1 MQLSRIN
8 SLVELFFTKYKEI
21 NSVAEK
27 PFLKWLKEN
36 EKDFLTW
43 EQVALKIQILSE
55 YLRANLANGDRCILL
70 SENRPEWLISDISI
84 MNAGGVTVPL
94 FTTYSEKD
102 YEYIINDCKPKI
114 CIVSNEIQLKKI
126 KKCFSDEIKVLSI
139 EKINDRI
146 ENIENIFNEYL
157 KKKKSD
163 TDISFN
169 QNLKRKDLACI
180 IYTSGTTGNPK
191 GVMLSHGGI
200 LSNCEGA
207 QEILNQLVQNSE
219 PTFLTWLPLSH
230 SYEHAV
236 QFVQISLG
244 AKIYY
249 AESLEKLLINMSIAK
264 PTIMTAVPR
273 FYQNLY
279 TKISMNFSKQKGFK
293 RKLISS
299 TISLGVKKLNSGNLT
314 LREKL
319 INFFCEKL
327 VRKKIKNQFGGK
339 LKAFVSGGGALDQK
353 IGEFLNAIGLPTLQ
367 GYGLTEA
374 SPVVSC
380 NIPGKIKIDT
390 VGPPFKTNQ
399 VDIAE
404 DGEILV
410 KGENVM
416 LGYWNMKKETADVIK
431 NGWLHTGDIGEITE
445 DGNLKITDR
454 KKEII
459 VSLGGDNISPSK
471 IENLLC
477 LNEKIKQSFVYG
489 DKKTYLVALIVS
501 ESTENRKEI
510 EIFLENLNKTLSL
523 VEKVKKFKLIEE
535 EFSIDNG
542 MLTPTLKLKR
552 KKILNKYKDDL
563 EKLY

>member
-21 NSVAEK
+21 NSVTEK

-36 EKDFLTW
+36 EKNFFTW

-55 YLRANLANGDRCILL
+55 YLRTNLADGDRCILL

-126 KKCFSDEIKVLSI
+126 EKFISEEIKVLSI
-139 EKINDRI
+139 ENINESV
-146 ENIENIFNEYL
+146 ENLENIFDTYL

-163 TDISFN
+163 IHISFN
-169 QNLKRKDLACI
+169 QNLERKDLACI

-207 QEILNQLVQNSE
+207 QEILNQLVQDSE

-249 AESLEKLLINMSIAK
+249 AESLEKLLSNMSVAK

-279 TKISMNFSKQKGFK
+279 SKISMNFSKQ
-293 RKLISS
+293 
-299 TISLGVKKLNSGNLT
+299 
-314 LREKL
+314 
-319 INFFCEKL
+319 
-327 VRKKIKNQFGGK
+327 
-339 LKAFVSGGGALDQK
+339 
-353 IGEFLNAIGLPTLQ
+353 
-367 GYGLTEA
+367 
-374 SPVVSC
+374 
-380 NIPGKIKIDT
+380 
-390 VGPPFKTNQ
+390 
-399 VDIAE
+399 
-404 DGEILV
+404 
-410 KGENVM
+410 
-416 LGYWNMKKETADVIK
+416 
-431 NGWLHTGDIGEITE
+431 
-445 DGNLKITDR
+445 
-454 KKEII
+454 
-459 VSLGGDNISPSK
+459 
-471 IENLLC
+471 
-477 LNEKIKQSFVYG
+477 
-489 DKKTYLVALIVS
+489 
-501 ESTENRKEI
+501 
-510 EIFLENLNKTLSL
+510 
-523 VEKVKKFKLIEE
+523 
-535 EFSIDNG
+535 
-542 MLTPTLKLKR
+542 
-552 KKILNKYKDDL
+552 
-563 EKLY
+563 